1 MSALAPNSYFL
12 ATPILDGR
20 VHHAYMTGA
29 VQMSLVA
36 GDRFIVNKFTGSYM
50 PGNRDSLTHNFLSS
64 PATHMLCVDPDIGWG
79 PEHVEAL
86 AASNKDFITGIYAKK
101 QADRAIA
108 QALLETREGELLEA
122 LYTAPAFLLL
132 TRSCVER
139 LVAAHPELVYQAGTD
154 RVCSIWSP
162 SFEGQPYSEDMSFC
176 ARWRALGGRIWAHSR
191 VVLKRY
197 GDTLLLPRSFAEAG
211 GPAR

>member
-1 MSALAPNSYFL
+1 MAVPGSNSYFL

-29 VQMSLVA
+29 VQMSLAA

-50 PGNRDSLTHNFLSS
+50 PGNRDSLTHNFLRSS
-64 PATHMLCVDPDIGWG
+64 ASHMLCVDPDIGWS
-79 PEHVEAL
+79 PEHVNAL
-86 AASNKDFITGIYAKK
+86 AAANQDFITGMYAKK
-101 QADRAIA
+101 QPDRALA
-108 QALLETREGELLEA
+108 QALLETRAGELLEVQH
-122 LYTAPAFLLL
+122 TAAAFMLLS
-132 TRSCVER
+132 RSCIEQ
-139 LVAAHPELVYQAGTD
+139 LVTAHPELVYDTGID

-162 SFEGQPYSEDMSFC
+162 TFAGQPYSEDMSFC

-191 VVLKRY
+191 VVLRRY
-197 GDTLLLPRSFAEAG
+197 GDSVLLPRGFDESG

>member
-1 MSALAPNSYFL
+1 MPASGPNSYFL

-29 VQMSLVA
+29 VQMSLAA

-50 PGNRDSLTHNFLSS
+50 PGNRDSLTHNFLRS

-86 AASNKDFITGIYAKK
+86 VAANKDFITGIYAMK
-101 QADRAIA
+101 QRDRATA
-108 QALLETREGELLEA
+108 QALLDHREGELFEA
-122 LYTAPAFLLL
+122 LYTSPGFLLL

-139 LVAAHPELVYQAGTD
+139 LVAAHPELVYDTGTD

-162 SFEGQPYSEDMSFC
+162 SFDGQPYSEDMSFC
-176 ARWRALGGRIWAHSR
+176 ARWRALGGRIWAHPR

-197 GDTLLLPRSFAEAG
+197 GDTVLLPRGFAEPAG
-211 GPAR
+211 SAR

>member
-1 MSALAPNSYFL
+1 MSESGPNSYFL

-29 VQMSLVA
+29 VQMSLAA

-50 PGNRDSLTHNFLSS
+50 PGNRDSLTHNFLRSA
-64 PATHMLCVDPDIGWG
+64 ATHMLCVDPDIGWG

-86 AASNKDFITGIYAKK
+86 AAANKDFITGIYAKK
-101 QADRAIA
+101 QPDRAIA
-108 QALLETREGELLEA
+108 QALLVAREGDLLEA
-122 LYTAPAFLLL
+122 HYTSPAFLLL
-132 TRSCVER
+132 ARGCVER
-139 LVAAHPELVYQAGTD
+139 LVEAHPELVYDAGGE

-197 GDTLLLPRSFAEAG
+197 GDTVLLPRGFAEPR
-211 GPAR
+211 GPER